1 MFNVKNKYDAINKM
15 VLVRLQ
21 YRLMSLTS
29 ALRDMPCVATSL
41 KANCKGNDLLSSVLF
56 ALVTFCLFVL
66 LLRLRYGSA
75 EYCDERVCL
84 SVCAFVCPRSYLRN
98 YTSDLRQIPCACS
111 LRLWLGP
118 PLAA

>member
-1 MFNVKNKYDAINKM
+1 M
-15 VLVRLQ
+15 
-21 YRLMSLTS
+21 T
-29 ALRDMPCVATSL
+29 CVATSL

-84 SVCAFVCPRSYLRN
+84 SVCAFVYPRSCLRN
-98 YTSDLRQIPCACS
+98 YTSDLHQIPCACY

-118 PLAA
+118 PLAASRYVMYFSFMDDVKFTHNGLYAGEPV